1 MKDQGSWTISS
12 ASTGTGPNA
21 VKKQKNILERKDT
34 IPMAKHTRHIGN
46 SLQTI
51 LLATSQSK
59 SVLAEVNRGE
69 VSQMTYSV
77 YGHLSGIHLPST
89 HLGFNG
95 ECRQRHTGWYML
107 GNGYRAYNP
116 VLMRFHSPDKLSPFG
131 AGGLNPYTYC
141 AADPIN
147 HRDPSGRIA
156 LPVILSQLAG
166 VGGGVSS
173 LGGMAL
179 SLSTSA
185 RFSGQGVLALG
196 TGATGVLLGAAAVAN
211 PASVIAPVLASAGI
225 TAGVASMTLA
235 YRAARAATARGTQWF
250 QSAARFFNDPPL
262 YSTLSLRETPP
273 PSFSSLDL
281 STPPPYTPPRA
292 QNPIAPIHS
301 TTRSS
306 AQPSGRPLQNTRSSG
321 NQKALLSPTER
332 VIVQM
337 GELPRVHFIGET
349 KSAAEKVR
357 ATVR

>member
-1 MKDQGSWTISS
+1 MGHLTQRRSDQGSWTISS
-12 ASTGTGPNA
+12 AS
-21 VKKQKNILERKDT
+21 KQQKTILERKDT

-51 LLATSQSK
+51 LLSTSQSK
-59 SVLAEVNRGE
+59 SVLAEVSWGE
-69 VSQMTYSV
+69 VSQMTYTA
-77 YGHLSGIHLPST
+77 YGHLSGKNLPST

-95 ECRQRHTGWYML
+95 ECRERHTGWYML
-107 GNGYRAYNP
+107 GNGYRAFNP

-156 LPVILSQLAG
+156 IPVILSQLAG
-166 VGGGVSS
+166 VGGGTSS

-185 RFSGQGVLALG
+185 RFSGQGVLVLG

-250 QSAARFFNDPPL
+250 QSAARLLDNPPR
-262 YSTLSLRETPP
+262 YSTLSLEAPP
-273 PSFSSLDL
+273 PSFSSLNL
-281 STPPPYTPPRA
+281 SAPPAYTPRSA
-292 QNPIAPIHS
+292 KITIARTHS
-301 TTRSS
+301 TARIASTS
-306 AQPSGRPLQNTRSSG
+306 
-321 NQKALLSPTER
+321 NQEALLNSPER
-332 VIVQM
+332 VIARM
-337 GELPRVHFIGET
+337 GELPRVHFIDET
-349 KSAAEKVR
+349 KSATKNIR
-357 ATVR
+357 APYAKQ

>member
-21 VKKQKNILERKDT
+21 VKKQKTILERKDT

-95 ECRQRHTGWYML
+95 ECRERHTGWYML

-166 VGGGVSS
+166 VGGGASS

-185 RFSGQGVLALG
+185 RFSGQGILALG

-225 TAGVASMTLA
+225 TAGATSMTLA

-250 QSAARFFNDPPL
+250 QSAARFFDDPPR
-262 YSTLSLRETPP
+262 YSTLSLEAPP
-273 PSFSSLDL
+273 PSFSSLNL
-281 STPPPYTPPRA
+281 SAPPAYTS
-292 QNPIAPIHS
+292 QNPEIIIARTHS
-301 TTRSS
+301 VARIASTS
-306 AQPSGRPLQNTRSSG
+306 
-321 NQKALLSPTER
+321 NQEALLNSPER
-332 VIVQM
+332 VIARM
-337 GELPRVHFIGET
+337 GELPSVHFINET
-349 KSAAEKVR
+349 TFAAKKVR

>member
-1 MKDQGSWTISS
+1 
-12 ASTGTGPNA
+12 
-21 VKKQKNILERKDT
+21 
-34 IPMAKHTRHIGN
+34 
-46 SLQTI
+46 
-51 LLATSQSK
+51 
-59 SVLAEVNRGE
+59 
-69 VSQMTYSV
+69 MTYTV

-95 ECRQRHTGWYML
+95 ECRERHTGWYML

-156 LPVILSQLAG
+156 IPVILSQLAG
-166 VGGGVSS
+166 VGGGASS

-185 RFSGQGVLALG
+185 RFSGQGILALG

-225 TAGVASMTLA
+225 TAGATSMTLA

-250 QSAARFFNDPPL
+250 QSAARFFDDPPR
-262 YSTLSLRETPP
+262 YSTLSLESLEEPP
-273 PSFSSLDL
+273 PSFSNLNL
-281 STPPPYTPPRA
+281 SAPPAYTSQPPEITIARTHSMA
-292 QNPIAPIHS
+292 RFASTSNQETLLNPP
-301 TTRSS
+301 
-306 AQPSGRPLQNTRSSG
+306 
-321 NQKALLSPTER
+321 ER
-332 VIVQM
+332 VIARM
-337 GELPRVHFIGET
+337 GELPRVHFIDET
-349 KSAAEKVR
+349 KSAAKKVR